1 MSKFWNDK
9 MTKISFYLSML
20 TMMTHGIVMMME
32 STIMSIEKLIKYQ
45 QEISSNKKD
54 SGGGQV
60 VILLAFYYD
69 DPYSN
74 PTEINCF
81 RCLNWQLGI
90 KKKPYIRC
98 VLYKRQASEISNFKV
113 RTVVGFRTLRLEVES
128 LPPLKCQSHKRTK
141 RHEWT

>member
-1 MSKFWNDK
+1 
-9 MTKISFYLSML
+9 
-20 TMMTHGIVMMME
+20 MMTHGIVMMME

-45 QEISSNKKD
+45 QEVSNNKKD

-81 RCLNWQLGI
+81 RCLN
-90 KKKPYIRC
+90 
-98 VLYKRQASEISNFKV
+98 
-113 RTVVGFRTLRLEVES
+113 
-128 LPPLKCQSHKRTK
+128 
-141 RHEWT
+141 